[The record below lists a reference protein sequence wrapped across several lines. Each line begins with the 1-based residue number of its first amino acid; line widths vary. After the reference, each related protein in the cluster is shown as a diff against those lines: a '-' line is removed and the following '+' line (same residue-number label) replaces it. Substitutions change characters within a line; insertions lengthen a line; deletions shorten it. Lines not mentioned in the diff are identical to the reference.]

1 MIKKLVLVIA
11 LVCLS
16 SPMLAAEI
24 TYDVEFVRKKIKAGK
39 KEIVEKNMVLTAE
52 ERAVFWPLYT
62 EYQQELRKINDKLLT
77 LIQAYVDAYET
88 MTDKQAKDLLDDYYD
103 VEKKRLRL
111 KQSYVKKFRRK
122 LPSKIVTR
130 YFQIE
135 NKMEAI
141 MKIELADAIPLVY

>member
-1 MIKKLVLVIA
+1 MIKKIFFTLVLLCFA
-11 LVCLS
+11 STL
-16 SPMLAAEI
+16 PAAEI
-24 TYDVEFVRKKIKAGK
+24 TYDVEFVRKKIKTGK

-52 ERAVFWPLYT
+52 EREVFWPLYT
-62 EYQQELRKINDKLLT
+62 EYQQELRKINDRLLK
-77 LIQAYVDAYET
+77 LIQAYAEAYET
-88 MTDKQAKDLLDDYYD
+88 MTDEQARTLLDDYYR
-103 VEKKRLRL
+103 VEKKRIKL

-141 MKIELADAIPLVY
+141 MKVELADAIPLVY